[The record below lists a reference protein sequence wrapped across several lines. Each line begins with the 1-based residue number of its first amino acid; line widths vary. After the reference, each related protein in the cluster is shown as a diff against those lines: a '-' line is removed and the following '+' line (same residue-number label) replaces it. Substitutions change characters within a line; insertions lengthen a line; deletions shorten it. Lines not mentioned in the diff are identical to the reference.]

1 MAKKVVEAAHL
12 PVIRKATPKVPV
24 IGVFATSDPR
34 IDKDSRIRCQ
44 NIVKMAADVIS
55 GAVVLPDKTP
65 VPVVYSTVLID
76 GEAQA
81 DIVAQQF
88 RKAGVDILVCV
99 PDTWAFPQLT
109 TISLLQQFPS
119 NTPINITCGNSG
131 PKPGVVYAHALNG
144 AISQYGR
151 LAALNVGTWP
161 DTGANPKMT
170 EQTAKNLIDW
180 CYAAV
185 TAVGLRGRRVMI
197 LGHDSMGMETALMH
211 IIATR
216 NTFGLEITRLDMK
229 LLADMLNKKAY
240 NEKELKALRGWINR
254 YVGKRL
260 ELRNEADSERFNQS
274 LAMYLIV
281 RDLMVDLNAVG
292 GGFMSQLEWG
302 SDPRGIPLPVAD
314 VMESFFNSTFDH
326 NGGKAPLPF
335 ATEADVQGLLTML
348 FMTYLSG
355 GNPPLF
361 MDFRKVWEAW
371 EIKALAE
378 NIGVKGLDK
387 KADWYNKGLV
397 DGDNSGSAAFDWAAE
412 PGASVKKIMDG
423 VTLPLADEFYFP
435 GGGNSVTFMTP
446 AGIEGIA
453 ARMAYSSANGLFS
466 LIWDEAHTTE
476 VPAELAQAMCNL
488 TTPTWPH
495 TFVVPKYASMVEYKQ
510 YPPAN
515 HFHMTWNLPVA
526 RLQHWMDLSGVLS
539 VTPWAARPKFIE
551 GIDRPQPLIHL
562 INGGEDAFKLLKN
575 RM

>member
-1 MAKKVVEAAHL
+1 MAKKITAVRLAN
-12 PVIRKATPKVPV
+12 IRKAAPKMPM

-34 IDKDSRIRCQ
+34 IDKASRQRCQ
-44 NIVKMAADVIS
+44 NIAEMVANVIS

-65 VPVVYSTVLID
+65 VEVVYTTVLVD
-76 GEAQA
+76 GEQSA
-81 DIVAQQF
+81 DNVAQQF

-109 TISLLQQFPS
+109 AISLLQQFTP
-119 NTPINITCGNSG
+119 NTPLNITCGNSG
-131 PKPGVVYAHALNG
+131 PKPGVVYAHALSG

-151 LAALNVGTWP
+151 MVTLNVGTWP
-161 DTGANPKMT
+161 DTGMNPKMT

-185 TAVGLRGRRVMI
+185 TAVALRGRRVMI
-197 LGHDSMGMETALMH
+197 FGHDSMGMETALAH
-211 IIATR
+211 IIPTR
-216 NTFGLEITRLDMK
+216 NTFGLEITRLDLK

-240 NEKELKALRGWINR
+240 SEKELKNLRGWINR
-254 YVGKRL
+254 YIGKRVQ
-260 ELRNEADSERFNQS
+260 LRDEADSERFNQE

-281 RDLMVDLNAVG
+281 RDLMADLNAVG

-314 VMESFFNSTFDH
+314 VMESFFNSSFDH
-326 NGGKAPLPF
+326 NGPKAPLSY

-361 MDFRKVWEAW
+361 MDFRKVWQAW
-371 EIKALAE
+371 EIKELSKK
-378 NIGVKGLDK
+378 IGVKKLDT

-397 DGDNSGSAAFDWAAE
+397 DGDNSGSAAFDWAAR
-412 PGASVKKIMDG
+412 PGTTVRQIMSR
-423 VTLPLADEFYFP
+423 VSMPLADEFYFP

-446 AGIEGIA
+446 GGIDGVAGRI
-453 ARMAYSSANGLFS
+453 AYSSATGLFS
-466 LIWDEAHTTE
+466 MIWDEAHTTE
-476 VPAELAQAMCNL
+476 VPKELSQAMCNL

-526 RLQHWMDLSGVLS
+526 RLQHWMDLTGVLS

-551 GIDRPQPLIHL
+551 GVDRPQPLVHL
-562 INGGEDAFKLLKN
+562 INGGEKAFKLL
-575 RM
+575 RARS

>member
-1 MAKKVVEAAHL
+1 MAKKIEAMRL
-12 PVIRKATPKVPV
+12 PNIRKATPKVPV

-34 IDKDSRIRCQ
+34 IDKESRQRCQ
-44 NIVKMAADVIS
+44 NIVQMAADVIS
-55 GAVVLPDKTP
+55 GSVVLPDKTA
-65 VPVVYSTVLID
+65 VPVVYSTILID

-81 DIVAQQF
+81 DIVTQQF

-151 LAALNVGTWP
+151 MAALNVGTWP
-161 DTGANPKMT
+161 DTGMNPKMT
-170 EQTAKNLIDW
+170 DQTAKNLIDW

-185 TAVGLRGRRVMI
+185 TAVGLRGRRVVI
-197 LGHDSMGMETALMH
+197 LGHDSMGMETALAH
-211 IIATR
+211 VIPTR

-240 NEKELKALRGWINR
+240 NEKELKALRGWVNK
-254 YVGKRL
+254 YVGSRL
-260 ELRNEADSERFNQS
+260 HLRSDADSQRFNQE

-281 RDLMVDLNAVG
+281 RDLMADLNAVG

-302 SDPRGIPLPVAD
+302 SDRRGIPLPVAD
-314 VMESFFNSTFDH
+314 VMESLFNSTFDH
-326 NGGKAPLPF
+326 NGRKAPLPY

-371 EIKALAE
+371 EIKELAKKLG
-378 NIGVKGLDK
+378 IKSLDK
-387 KADWYNKGLV
+387 KADWFSKGLV
-397 DGDNSGSAAFDWAAE
+397 DGDNSGSAAFDWAAK
-412 PGASVKKIMDG
+412 PGASIKEIMDG
-423 VTLPLADEFYFP
+423 VGMPLADEFYFP

-446 AGIEGIA
+446 AGINGIA
-453 ARMAYSSANGLFS
+453 GRMAYSSACGLFS
-466 LIWDEAHTTE
+466 MVWDQAHTTE
-476 VPAELAQAMCNL
+476 VPKELGQAMCNL

-495 TFVVPKYASMVEYKQ
+495 TFVVPEYASMVEYKQ

-515 HFHMTWNLPVA
+515 HFHMTWDLPVA
-526 RLQHWMDLSGVLS
+526 RLQHWMDLTGVLS

-551 GIDRPQPLIHL
+551 GVDRPQPLIHL
-562 INGGEDAFKLLKN
+562 INGGEDAFKLL
-575 RM
+575 RVRS